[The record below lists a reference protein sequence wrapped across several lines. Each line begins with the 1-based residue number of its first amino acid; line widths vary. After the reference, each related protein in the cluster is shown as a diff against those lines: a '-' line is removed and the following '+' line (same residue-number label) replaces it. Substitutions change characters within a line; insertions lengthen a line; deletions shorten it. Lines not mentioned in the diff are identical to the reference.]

1 MAIIVQKYG
10 GSSVADIDKIRQVSQ
25 MVAAVRRQGHDMAV
39 VVSAMGKTTDE
50 LLAMARSVSPSPKRR
65 ELDMLFSTGERI
77 TMALLAMA
85 LEELGV
91 TSISLTGS
99 QCGIITNDHHT
110 DARVIEVRPF
120 RVQDEMARG
129 KVVIVGGFQGVSYKR
144 DVTTLGRGGSD
155 TTATALAAALGAE
168 RCEIYSDVDGV
179 YTADPTAVAEARHL
193 PEISYQEMQE
203 MSGAGAKVMHA
214 QAVEFAK
221 NAGIAV
227 YARAAFEP
235 GRETVVRMMPPG
247 RSRGV
252 RAVVSERNAIR
263 VRIRAGCAAQRF
275 AELLEVFER
284 ARIPLKEL
292 SATTLE
298 REVSW
303 SRASFVISR
312 TNLHNWDGV
321 RAALED
327 LAADEVE
334 IDDGIGAVSLIGEG
348 LNEDNSTLIVTLRLL
363 GEASVPILGVA
374 TTGFRISFLV
384 PDGSVDAA
392 VGTCHHHWIEEL
404 SPAADQD

>member
-1 MAIIVQKYG
+1 MAVIVQKYG
-10 GSSVADIDKIRQVSQ
+10 GSSLADIEKIQKVAG
-25 MVAAVRRQGHDMAV
+25 MVAAVRREGYDMAV

-50 LLAMARSVSPSPKRR
+50 LLAMARSISPTPKRR

-85 LEELGV
+85 LEERGIE
-91 TSISLTGS
+91 SISLTGS
-99 QCGIITNDHHT
+99 QCGIITNDRHT

-179 YTADPTAVAEARHL
+179 YTADPSTVRDARHL

-203 MSGAGAKVMHA
+203 MSRAGAKVLAA

-221 NAGIAV
+221 NAGIAI
-227 YARAAFEP
+227 YARSAFAP
-235 GRETVVRMMPPG
+235 GRETVVRTMPPG
-247 RSRGV
+247 KPRGV
-252 RAVVSERNAIR
+252 RAVVSEHDVIR
-263 VRIRAGCAAQRF
+263 VRIRGACAAGRF
-275 AELLEVFER
+275 AELLTIFEE
-284 ARIPLKEL
+284 ARVPVKEL

-298 REVSW
+298 QEISW

-312 TNLHNWDGV
+312 TNLHNWDRLLATLRE
-321 RAALED
+321 RAGE
-327 LAADEVE
+327 EVE
-334 IDDGIGAVSLIGEG
+334 VDDGLAAVSLIGESI
-348 LNEDNSTLIVTLRLL
+348 NTDNSTVIATLELL
-363 GEASVPILGVA
+363 REHGVSVLGVA
-374 TTGFRISFLV
+374 TTSFRISCLV
-384 PDGSVDAA
+384 PAQAIEEA
-392 VGTCHHHWIEEL
+392 VRACHGRWIEQ
-404 SPAADQD
+404 PVP

>member
-1 MAIIVQKYG
+1 MAVIVQKYG
-10 GSSVADIDKIRQVSQ
+10 GSSVADIDRIRKVAG
-25 MVAAVRRQGHDMAV
+25 MVAAVRREGYDMAV

-50 LLAMARSVSPSPKRR
+50 LLAMARSISPTPKRR

-91 TSISLTGS
+91 ESISLTGS
-99 QCGIITNDHHT
+99 QCGIITNARHT

-168 RCEIYSDVDGV
+168 RCEVYSDVDGV
-179 YTADPTAVAEARHL
+179 YTADPSAVREARHL

-203 MSGAGAKVMHA
+203 VGRAGAKVLAA

-221 NAGIAV
+221 NAGIAI
-227 YARAAFEP
+227 YARSAFEP
-235 GRETVVRMMPPG
+235 GRETVVRNMPPG
-247 RSRGV
+247 KPRGV
-252 RAVVSERNAIR
+252 RAVVSERDVIR
-263 VRIRAGCAAQRF
+263 VRIRGACAAGRF
-275 AELLEVFER
+275 AELLAIFEQ
-284 ARIPLKEL
+284 ARVPVKEL

-298 REVSW
+298 HEISW

-312 TNLHNWDGV
+312 TNLHNWQTV
-321 RAALED
+321 LETLRERAG
-327 LAADEVE
+327 DEVE
-334 IDDGIGAVSLIGEG
+334 IDEGLAAVSLIGEG
-348 LNEDNSTLIVTLRLL
+348 INTDNSTLIATLNVL
-363 GEASVPILGVA
+363 GERDVAVLGVA
-374 TTGFRISFLV
+374 TTSFRISCLV
-384 PDGSVDAA
+384 QDAGIEEA
-392 VGTCHHHWIEEL
+392 VRACHERWIEQ
-404 SPAADQD
+404 PVP